1 MLTAMELR
9 VVAAAARGLS
19 VRETA
24 EAFGRS
30 VATVKQHRRKAIAK
44 LGAHSMAHATAIAVA
59 HGLIG
64 GVEHGCPR

>member
-9 VVAAAARGLS
+9 VVTAAARGLS

-30 VATVKQHRRKAIAK
+30 VATVKQHRRKAIRK
-44 LGAHSMAHATAIAVA
+44 LGAHSMAQATAIAVT
-59 HGLIG
+59 HGLVKVRAG
-64 GVEHGCPR
+64 GSP